1 MRESELVLPWAGRGH
16 GDLDAPHAD
25 ADQGAELQQFQ
36 SDRAAGGVGAL
47 APQESNDIKG
57 LFQTSITETYA
68 ISMTYVTSAP
78 TPTKTPQVCMLPLNH
93 ASNHPS
99 QTHVKLHIT
108 DSRRNKTAK
117 ALVDRTRSNSS
128 RAETPTVSP
137 ENGNQRRPT
146 CLEWSTPEMGC

>member
-78 TPTKTPQVCMLPLNH
+78 TPRFPAHGRPFSGATAAELPG
-93 ASNHPS
+93 
-99 QTHVKLHIT
+99 
-108 DSRRNKTAK
+108 RK
-117 ALVDRTRSNSS
+117 AGPECPVQDGTRQSF
-128 RAETPTVSP
+128 
-137 ENGNQRRPT
+137 
-146 CLEWSTPEMGC
+146 